1 MFFIL
6 QQKYYLKG
14 GVPKVAELISTFGI
28 GSVIIILL
36 IGIPAIV
43 NFITWCKKLWSS
55 REQFRQDSITQGRN
69 LEAREEAEEH
79 RFSAGESRMKTLETD
94 VTDLK
99 NLITKQQAL
108 IELLIQSDELDIK
121 SWIKMQHEK
130 WIPRGCIDGQT
141 LELLEQRFAIY
152 TKEGG
157 NSWAE
162 KLMNELRALPVIIA
176 APVDRDNLGR

>member
-1 MFFIL
+1 MA
-6 QQKYYLKG
+6 Q
-14 GVPKVAELISTFGI
+14 LISTFGL
-28 GSVIIILL
+28 GTVVIILL
-36 IGIPAIV
+36 IAIPAIV
-43 NFITWCKKLWSS
+43 NFITWCKKLWAS
-55 REQFRQDSITQGRN
+55 REQFRQDNITKGRN

-79 RFSAGESRMKTLETD
+79 RFSAGESRMGTLETD
-94 VTDLK
+94 VADLK
-99 NLITKQQAL
+99 TLINKQQEL

-130 WIPRGCIDGQT
+130 WIPRNCIDGQT

-176 APVDRDNLGR
+176 APINRDFEGR